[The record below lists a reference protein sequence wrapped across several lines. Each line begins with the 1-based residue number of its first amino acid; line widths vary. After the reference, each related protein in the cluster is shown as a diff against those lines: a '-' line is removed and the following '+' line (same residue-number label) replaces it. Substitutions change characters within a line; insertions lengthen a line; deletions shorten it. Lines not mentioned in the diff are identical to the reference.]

1 MKKIGNTRRH
11 FLTGS
16 TAMLGL
22 AATTAKAGDS
32 AGQHPDHI
40 VATPEGTLQIFAV
53 TDSAVRIRFVP
64 PQTTPASPPN
74 TIILPQ
80 THRPKIRQQNKGDTV
95 RLQLPGIGCEV
106 DPADRTIRFLDGH
119 GRILLS
125 EARAGRRL
133 VPSKLGEEEV
143 FVAEQVFNS
152 PDDEHIYGTGCFQD
166 GQLNLRQIPRRLTQV
181 NTQISLPF
189 ILSSRGYGLIWLNEG
204 KSDLNP
210 PAQLTQL
217 SRIATDA
224 QGHVVD
230 VTTDAGNAQLTR
242 TEAIFQTE
250 IYLDAPGRYAFQLD
264 IGRKMASR
272 HYVEIDGQIYTDL
285 TNLWLPP
292 TTSFIADLAAGAHT
306 VRVKGNTTDAPS
318 LGYGKVRDQTVWRSD
333 VAEAIDYI
341 VIAGPDADA
350 IMANYRQLTG
360 SAPLL
365 PKWAYGYIHCRERFK
380 SSQEILDNAREFRSR
395 KLPVDVM
402 VQDWQY
408 WGKHGWNAMQFDEAQ
423 YPDPAGLVKEL
434 HGLDMRLMLSV
445 WSKIDRKSGLGQT
458 MADRGYYIPD
468 SDWIDFFNPHAAA
481 FYWQNQSTRL
491 AALGIDA
498 WWQDATEPENDDL
511 VGRQTYV
518 GKGERNRLSYPLQVS
533 RTVYEGQ
540 RHDFPDRRVFI
551 LTRSAFLGQ
560 QRYGAATW
568 SGDIGN
574 DWETLKRQIPAG
586 LNMAAAGYPYWTVD
600 AGGFFRPGLS
610 QYSDT
615 AYHERFMRWFQYATF
630 LPLQRVHGYMTDTE
644 FWRYGETV
652 ENLAREYLN
661 LRYRLFHY
669 IYGLGAIANRTGT
682 PLLRPLVFD
691 FRTDAQAL
699 DQTHSFMF
707 GPGLLVAPVTEP
719 GATTWPVYLPQS
731 RGGWFDFWTGV
742 HRAGG
747 ETHSV
752 PAPLSQIPLHARA
765 GAILPLGPKVQSTA
779 EITGQVI
786 DILVFPGR
794 EGTFNLYEDDGL
806 TYAYED
812 GRCSTIPMQWIE
824 KSGELVLGAR
834 TGRFDG
840 MPERRQFRIHLISED
855 TPPLSLGKGLE
866 VTYAGQSVRITL
878 RRAQD
883 NNADDEM

>member
-1 MKKIGNTRRH
+1 MKMTGLPVSRRTRRD
-11 FLTGS
+11 FLTSGV
-16 TAMLGL
+16 AMLGL
-22 AATTAKAGDS
+22 AATVAKTATIS
-32 AGQHPDHI
+32 ARRPDHI
-40 VATPEGTLQIFAV
+40 VATADGTLQIFAV
-53 TDSAVRIRFVP
+53 TDSAFRVRFVP
-64 PQTTPASPPN
+64 SKNTLAPAPDG
-74 TIILPQ
+74 IVLPQ
-80 THRPKIRQQNKGDTV
+80 PHQPKIRQRTKGDTV
-95 RLQLPGIGCEV
+95 RLHLPGIGCEV
-106 DPADRTIRFLDGH
+106 DPADHSLRFFDRHDRL
-119 GRILLS
+119 LLS
-125 EARAGRRL
+125 ETRSGRTL
-133 VPSKLGEEEV
+133 TPAKLGEEDI
-143 FVAEQVFNS
+143 FIAGQVFDS
-152 PDDEHIYGTGCFQD
+152 PDGEHIYGTGCFQD
-166 GQLNLRQIPRRLTQV
+166 GELNLRQLPRRLTQV

-210 PAQLTQL
+210 LSQHAQL
-217 SRIATDA
+217 SRIGIDA
-224 QGHVVD
+224 QGRVVD
-230 VTTDAGNAQLTR
+230 VTTDAGNAQLAR
-242 TEAIFQTE
+242 TEAVFQTE
-250 IYLDAPGRYAFQLD
+250 IHLDAPGRYAFQLD

-272 HYVEIDGQIYTDL
+272 HYVEIDGRIYTDL

-292 TTSFIADLAAGAHT
+292 TTSFFAELAAGPHT
-306 VRVKGNTTDAPS
+306 ILVKANADDAPS
-318 LGYGKVRDQTVWRSD
+318 ISYGKTRDQTEWRSD

-341 VIAGPDADA
+341 VIAGPDAA
-350 IMANYRQLTG
+350 EIMANYRQLTG
-360 SAPLL
+360 TTPLL

-380 SSQEILDNAREFRSR
+380 SSQEILDNAREFRTR
-395 KLPVDVM
+395 QLPVDVM

-408 WGKHGWNAMQFDEAQ
+408 WGKHGWNAMRFDEDH
-423 YPDPAGLVKEL
+423 YPDPAGLVKQL
-434 HGLDMRLMLSV
+434 HSLDMRFMLSV
-445 WSKIDRKSGLGQT
+445 WSKVDRKAELGRA
-458 MADRGYYIPD
+458 MADKGYYIPNT
-468 SDWIDFFNPHAAA
+468 DWIDFFNPDAAA

-511 VGRQTYV
+511 VGRQTYA

-533 RTVYEGQ
+533 RTVYDGQ
-540 RHDFPDRRVFI
+540 RQDFPDRRVFI

-600 AGGFFRPGLS
+600 AGGFFRPGPS
-610 QYSDT
+610 QYTDT
-615 AYHERFMRWFQYATF
+615 TYHERFIRWFQYATF

-652 ENLAREYLN
+652 ESLARDYLN

-691 FRTDAQAL
+691 FRTDPQAL

-731 RGGWFDFWTGV
+731 PGGWFDVWSGA

-747 ETHSV
+747 ETHTV
-752 PAPLSQIPLHARA
+752 PSPLSHIPLHARA
-765 GAILPLGPKVQSTA
+765 GTILPMGPKVQSTA

-794 EGTFNLYEDDGL
+794 DGTFDLYEDDGL

-812 GRCSTIPMQWIE
+812 GGCSTIPMQWTE
-824 KSGELVLGAR
+824 KSGELVIGTR
-834 TGRFDG
+834 TGRFKG
-840 MPERRQFRIHLISED
+840 MPEHRQFRLHLISGD
-855 TPPLSLGKGLE
+855 SPPLSLGQGLE
-866 VTYAGQSVRITL
+866 VTYAGRPVRVTL
-878 RRAQD
+878 RRS
-883 NNADDEM
+883 